1 MSDVFDVVV
10 IGGGLVGTSTAFH
23 LAALSNRTVALVERG
38 QICSGGTATS
48 CAIVRT
54 HYSVPSNVALAVHS
68 LKIFD
73 DFPTYL
79 DDPEAESGFVRS
91 GYLILADEG
100 KTSDKLIANMRM
112 QEEFAETHA
121 VSHEEALDL
130 HPMLD
135 LTGIDAVGYEPHSGY
150 ADPYLT
156 TSGFERAARRRGVT
170 VMADQQVERLRTDGM
185 RVTGVETNR
194 GVIHAGSVVCAIGPW
209 TRMLT
214 DPLGIETHLE
224 VSRHTVLTLRSDDS
238 YGRLLPV
245 IKDLSTEN
253 KMYFRPST
261 GGVVLVGTGDYG
273 DPIVDPDAMSEA
285 LDEDFVLLQGS
296 QITRRMPSF
305 ADAALADSWVVPTT
319 SHRTGTRFSARPRV
333 GSNSC
338 SPTASPAMGSSLP
351 RRLARF
357 SPKPCLERRRMST
370 SPPTTTGALK
380 TAPYSREPTGSDRY
394 PSPV

>member
-1 MSDVFDVVV
+1 MSDSFDIVVV
-10 IGGGLVGTSTAFH
+10 GGGLVGASTAFH
-23 LAALSNRTVALVERG
+23 LAELSNRTVALVERG
-38 QICSGGTATS
+38 QICSGGTASS

-54 HYSVPSNVALAVHS
+54 HYSVPSNVALTVQS

-73 DFPTYL
+73 YFPTYL

-100 KTSDKLIANMRM
+100 ATSDKLNANLRM
-112 QEEFAETHA
+112 QEAFAETHA
-121 VSHEEALDL
+121 VSHGEALEL
-130 HPMLD
+130 HPLLD

-170 VMADQQVERLRTDGM
+170 VMVDQQVERLRTDGM

-209 TRMLT
+209 THMLT

-224 VSRHTVLTLRSDDS
+224 VSRHTVLTLRTDDS

-285 LDEDFVLLQGS
+285 LDEDFVLLQGG
-296 QITRRMPSF
+296 QIAQRIPSF
-305 ADAALADSWVVPTT
+305 ADAALADSWVGAYDITPDCNPVLGAPAGWEQLVLAYGFSGHGFKLAPAVGKILAQTVLGET
-319 SHRTGTRFSARPRV
+319 PDVDIAAYYHGRFEDGTLLTGTYGI
-333 GSNSC
+333 GSIS
-338 SPTASPAMGSSLP
+338 
-351 RRLARF
+351 
-357 SPKPCLERRRMST
+357 
-370 SPPTTTGALK
+370 
-380 TAPYSREPTGSDRY
+380 
-394 PSPV
+394 

>member
-1 MSDVFDVVV
+1 MSETFDVVV

-170 VMADQQVERLRTDGM
+170 VMADQQVERLRMDGM

-224 VSRHTVLTLRSDDS
+224 VSRHTVLTLRTDDS

-305 ADAALADSWVVPTT
+305 ADAALADSWVGAYDITPDWNPVLGAPAGWEQLVLAYGFSGHGFKLAPAVGKILAQTVLGET
-319 SHRTGTRFSARPRV
+319 PDVDIAAYHHGRFEDGTLLTGTYGI
-333 GSNSC
+333 GSIS
-338 SPTASPAMGSSLP
+338 
-351 RRLARF
+351 
-357 SPKPCLERRRMST
+357 
-370 SPPTTTGALK
+370 
-380 TAPYSREPTGSDRY
+380 
-394 PSPV
+394 

>member
-1 MSDVFDVVV
+1 MSTSFDVVV
-10 IGGGLVGTSTAFH
+10 VGGGLVGASTAFH
-23 LAALSNRTVALVERG
+23 LAELSNRTVALVERG
-38 QICSGGTATS
+38 QICSGGTASS

-54 HYSVPSNVALAVHS
+54 HYSVPSNVALTVQS

-100 KTSDKLIANMRM
+100 TTSDKLIVNMRM
-112 QEEFAETHA
+112 QGAFAETRA
-121 VSHEEALDL
+121 VSHREALEL
-130 HPMLD
+130 HPLLD

-170 VMADQQVERLRTDGM
+170 VMVDRQVEGLRTDGM
-185 RVTGVETNR
+185 RVTGVETKQ

-224 VSRHTVLTLRSDDS
+224 VSRHTVLTLRTDDT

-273 DPIVDPDAMSEA
+273 DPNVDPDAMSEA
-285 LDEDFVLLQGS
+285 LDEDFVLLQGG
-296 QITRRMPSF
+296 QIARRMPSF
-305 ADAALADSWVVPTT
+305 ADAALADSWVGAYDITPDWNPVLGAPAGWEQLVLAYGFSGHGFKLAPAVGKVLAQTVLGET
-319 SHRTGTRFSARPRV
+319 PDVDIAAYHHGRFEDGTLLTGTYGI
-333 GSNSC
+333 GSIS
-338 SPTASPAMGSSLP
+338 
-351 RRLARF
+351 
-357 SPKPCLERRRMST
+357 
-370 SPPTTTGALK
+370 
-380 TAPYSREPTGSDRY
+380 
-394 PSPV
+394 

>member
-1 MSDVFDVVV
+1 MPESYDVVV
-10 IGGGLVGTSTAFH
+10 VGGGLVGTSTAFH
-23 LAALSNRTVALVERG
+23 LAALSDRTVALVERG
-38 QICSGGTATS
+38 QICSGGTASS

-54 HYSVPSNVALAVHS
+54 HYSVPSNVALTVQS

-100 KTSDKLIANMRM
+100 TTSDKLMANMRM
-112 QEEFAETHA
+112 QKAFAETHA
-121 VSHEEALDL
+121 VSHKEALEL
-130 HPMLD
+130 HPLLN

-170 VMADQQVERLRTDGM
+170 VMVDRQVERLRTDGM

-214 DPLGIETHLE
+214 DPLGIETCLD
-224 VSRHTVLTLRSDDS
+224 VSRHMVLTLRSDDT

-285 LDEDFVLLQGS
+285 LDDDFVFLQGG
-296 QITRRMPSF
+296 QIARRIPSL
-305 ADAALADSWVVPTT
+305 ADAALADSWVGAYDITPDWNPVLGAPAGWEQLVLAYGFSGHGFKLAPAVGKILAQTVLGET
-319 SHRTGTRFSARPRV
+319 PDVDIAAYHHGRFEDGTLLTGTYGI
-333 GSNSC
+333 GSIS
-338 SPTASPAMGSSLP
+338 
-351 RRLARF
+351 
-357 SPKPCLERRRMST
+357 
-370 SPPTTTGALK
+370 
-380 TAPYSREPTGSDRY
+380 
-394 PSPV
+394 

>member
-1 MSDVFDVVV
+1 M
-10 IGGGLVGTSTAFH
+10 
-23 LAALSNRTVALVERG
+23 ERG

-305 ADAALADSWVVPTT
+305 ADAALADSWVGAYDITPDWNPVLGAPAGWEQLVLAYGFSGHGFKLAPAVGKILAQTVLGET
-319 SHRTGTRFSARPRV
+319 PDVDIAAYHRGRFEDGTLLTGTYGI
-333 GSNSC
+333 GSIS
-338 SPTASPAMGSSLP
+338 
-351 RRLARF
+351 
-357 SPKPCLERRRMST
+357 
-370 SPPTTTGALK
+370 
-380 TAPYSREPTGSDRY
+380 
-394 PSPV
+394 

>member
-1 MSDVFDVVV
+1 MSESFDVVV
-10 IGGGLVGTSTAFH
+10 VGGGLVGASTAFH
-23 LAALSNRTVALVERG
+23 LAELSNRTVALVERG
-38 QICSGGTATS
+38 QICSGGTASS

-54 HYSVPSNVALAVHS
+54 HYSVPSNVALTVQS

-73 DFPTYL
+73 DFPAYL

-100 KTSDKLIANMRM
+100 TTSDKLIVNMRM
-112 QEEFAETHA
+112 QGAFAETRA
-121 VSHEEALDL
+121 VSHREALEL
-130 HPMLD
+130 HPLLD

-170 VMADQQVERLRTDGM
+170 VMVDQQVERLRTDGM

-194 GVIHAGSVVCAIGPW
+194 GVIHAGSVVSAIGPW

-224 VSRHTVLTLRSDDS
+224 VSRHTVLTLRTDNT

-273 DPIVDPDAMSEA
+273 DPNVDPDAMSEA
-285 LDEDFVLLQGS
+285 LDEDFVLRQGG
-296 QITRRMPSF
+296 QIARRMPSF
-305 ADAALADSWVVPTT
+305 ADAALADSWVGAYDITPDWNPVLSAPAGWEQLVLAYGFSGHGFKLAPAVGKVLAQTVLGET
-319 SHRTGTRFSARPRV
+319 PDVDIAAYHHGRFEDGTLLTGTYGI
-333 GSNSC
+333 GSIS
-338 SPTASPAMGSSLP
+338 
-351 RRLARF
+351 
-357 SPKPCLERRRMST
+357 
-370 SPPTTTGALK
+370 
-380 TAPYSREPTGSDRY
+380 
-394 PSPV
+394 

>member
-305 ADAALADSWVVPTT
+305 ADAALADSWVGAYDITPDWNPVLGAPAGWEQLVLAYGFSGHGFKLAPAVGKILAQTVLGET
-319 SHRTGTRFSARPRV
+319 PDVDIAAYHHGRFEDGTLLTGTYGI
-333 GSNSC
+333 GSIS
-338 SPTASPAMGSSLP
+338 
-351 RRLARF
+351 
-357 SPKPCLERRRMST
+357 
-370 SPPTTTGALK
+370 
-380 TAPYSREPTGSDRY
+380 
-394 PSPV
+394 

>member
-1 MSDVFDVVV
+1 MSESFDVVV
-10 IGGGLVGTSTAFH
+10 VGGGLVGTSTAFH
-23 LAALSNRTVALVERG
+23 LAELSNRTVALVERG
-38 QICSGGTATS
+38 QICSGGTASS

-54 HYSVPSNVALAVHS
+54 HYSVPSNVALTVQS

-91 GYLILADEG
+91 GYLILANEG
-100 KTSDKLIANMRM
+100 TTSDKLIANMRM
-112 QEEFAETHA
+112 QEAFAKTHA
-121 VSHEEALDL
+121 VSHGEALEL
-130 HPMLD
+130 HPLLD

-170 VMADQQVERLRTDGM
+170 VMVDQQVERLRTDGM
-185 RVTGVETNR
+185 RVIGVETNR
-194 GVIHAGSVVCAIGPW
+194 GVIHAGSVVSAIGPW

-224 VSRHTVLTLRSDDS
+224 VSRHTVLTLRTDDS

-273 DPIVDPDAMSEA
+273 DPIVDPDALSEA
-285 LDEDFVLLQGS
+285 LDEDFVLRQGG
-296 QITRRMPSF
+296 QIARRMPSF
-305 ADAALADSWVVPTT
+305 ADAALVDSWVGAYDITPDWNPVLGAPGGWEQLVLAYGFSGHGFKLAPAVSKVLAQTVLGET
-319 SHRTGTRFSARPRV
+319 PDVDIAAYHHGRFEDGTLLTGTYGI
-333 GSNSC
+333 GSIS
-338 SPTASPAMGSSLP
+338 
-351 RRLARF
+351 
-357 SPKPCLERRRMST
+357 
-370 SPPTTTGALK
+370 
-380 TAPYSREPTGSDRY
+380 
-394 PSPV
+394 

>member
-1 MSDVFDVVV
+1 MSETFDVVV

-214 DPLGIETHLE
+214 DPLGIETQLE
-224 VSRHTVLTLRSDDS
+224 VSRHTVLTLRSDNS

-273 DPIVDPDAMSEA
+273 DPIVDPDVMSEA

-305 ADAALADSWVVPTT
+305 ADAALADSWVGAYDITPDWNPVLGAPAGWEQLVLAYGFSGHGFKLAPAVGKILAQTVLGET
-319 SHRTGTRFSARPRV
+319 PDVDIAAYHHGRFEDGTLLTGTYGI
-333 GSNSC
+333 GSIS
-338 SPTASPAMGSSLP
+338 
-351 RRLARF
+351 
-357 SPKPCLERRRMST
+357 
-370 SPPTTTGALK
+370 
-380 TAPYSREPTGSDRY
+380 
-394 PSPV
+394 